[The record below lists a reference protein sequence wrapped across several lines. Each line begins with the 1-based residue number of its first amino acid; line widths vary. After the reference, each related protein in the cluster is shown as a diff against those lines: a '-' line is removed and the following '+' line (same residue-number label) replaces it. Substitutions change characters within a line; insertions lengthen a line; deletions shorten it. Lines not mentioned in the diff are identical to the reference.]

1 MYAVQL
7 CFRELPKKH
16 FLLSPLIDKTESPLF
31 LRCIQRF
38 LCFRFRFSQLSSSCS
53 AVLSSS
59 VLLCRWVIKACYLT
73 LRMANQLPMRDIMP
87 HMKNWSCIVTVQEK
101 QQITNSMGTP
111 TRKQKFIFYDS
122 EGSRVEGIIFNDDIP
137 RMSQILQIY
146 KKYKI
151 SNAGVRPIPPKF
163 QTSELTIQWVISTR
177 TVIEEIATD
186 DEVMPVKFCYSK
198 FTDLVQYMDDKTKS
212 VDVLG
217 VVISALERKTVIKNS
232 RPSDVQKFV
241 LLNEESQPVLLSLW
255 DSFLANEGQ
264 EIVSK
269 LHTYPVIVA
278 RRVKVNNYNGVAL
291 GTWFDSAI
299 LVDPPIQEARELKNW
314 ALRNT
319 KFIKEI
325 VEKKDYI
332 KYSPQLSLKSGQK
345 TTLICNINSSQKTI
359 WVKAH
364 FSFEHIFKKYWYM
377 SCRNCCRATAADYQV
392 EFTCNSCK
400 EKHPAVPRCRFD
412 VDLANSTG
420 VIPASVFGEL
430 AENLLTF
437 SALEAMQHFNENI
450 ELPLE
455 FVHKELKSKMF
466 LLHIKP
472 VQTQLAD
479 SRQRYTVIYYSE
491 IDDDADSVQL
501 TDEPRDDSPFP
512 SKESETVQLRAE
524 EV

>member
-1 MYAVQL
+1 
-7 CFRELPKKH
+7 
-16 FLLSPLIDKTESPLF
+16 
-31 LRCIQRF
+31 
-38 LCFRFRFSQLSSSCS
+38 
-53 AVLSSS
+53 
-59 VLLCRWVIKACYLT
+59 
-73 LRMANQLPMRDIMP
+73 MANQLPMRDIMP

-111 TRKQKFIFYDS
+111 TRKQKFVFYDS

-151 SNAGVRPIPPKF
+151 SNAEVRPIPPKF

-177 TVIEEIATD
+177 TVIEEIAID

-198 FTDLVQYMDDKTKS
+198 FTDLVQYMHDKTKS

-232 RPSDVQKFV
+232 RQSDVQKFV

-269 LHTYPVIVA
+269 LHTYPVIIA
-278 RRVKVNNYNGVAL
+278 RRVKVNNYNGVTL

-332 KYSPQLSLKSGQK
+332 KYNPQLSLKSGQK
-345 TTLICNINSSQKTI
+345 TTLHHKR
-359 WVKAH
+359 
-364 FSFEHIFKKYWYM
+364 Y
-377 SCRNCCRATAADYQV
+377 
-392 EFTCNSCK
+392 
-400 EKHPAVPRCRFD
+400 RFN
-412 VDLANSTG
+412 VDLADSTG

-437 SALEAMQHFNENI
+437 SALEAMQHFNENV

-455 FVHKELKSKMF
+455 FVHKELKSKTF

-512 SKESETVQLRAE
+512 SKESETVQLGAE
-524 EV
+524 GENTARSKVCVQLSQRFDEPHSTEANEDEDAECISSKKQKID